1 MLKFLKLYFFSFF
14 AILTF
19 NLQAQVSFDAKVS
32 KKKLGLNERLRIDFE
47 MNENGDNFNP
57 PPFTNFQIIS
67 GPQQAVSR
75 SWVNGVQSFSKTYT
89 YFLTPRNKG
98 KLIIGQAEVKING
111 EIYKTSPI
119 EIEVTNAVKKPNDP
133 NNVDGQIDGNI
144 HLVAEV
150 SNPNPYLNEGI
161 SITYKLYFRNPISVS
176 DVSELETP
184 SYGDFW
190 SHLIKIGRAE
200 INMRGSFKGEPYNE
214 VIWRKAVLYPQKS
227 GNLVLDPLT
236 LNLTLSLPSNRRDL
250 FGRRILTQ
258 SQKTITT
265 GKKLIKVKDLP
276 EKNKPDNFSGAVGKF
291 DFDLILNKDV
301 LKASESF
308 QAKIKVRGKGN
319 LNLFNLPS
327 INVPNTL
334 EVYEPEHDEKVKVTL
349 SGIQGTVEDSY
360 TIVPQFQGKYP
371 IPSIEFTYFDPKLEN
386 YKTLFSQEL
395 IVDVFEGPTSG
406 LPSVNNN
413 LSKSKN
419 SIVPNDSS
427 FRFIK
432 LDTKLQQKNQK
443 IFWRSYLFWTLL
455 FIPIFLIITSIL
467 IKKYVL
473 NKTEDLIIRKQ
484 KRAQQLAKRYL
495 SSAKKVIQDQTRFY
509 EALERA
515 LHNYLKAKLK
525 IETTELSKSK
535 IQKLLNDKGIDKQ
548 ISSEYVEVIENCERA
563 RYAPGSS
570 INTEEDLKKSGELI
584 SKIDRQLSYLF

>member
-14 AILTF
+14 VILTF

-32 KKKLGLNERLRIDFE
+32 KKRLGLNERLRIDFE

-57 PPFTNFQIIS
+57 PLFKNFQIIS

-89 YFLTPRNKG
+89 YFLTPRSKG
-98 KLIIGQAEVKING
+98 NFTIGQAEVTING

-133 NNVDGQIDGNI
+133 NNVEGQIDENI

-161 SITYKLYFRNPISVS
+161 TIIYKLYFRNPISVS

-200 INMRGSFKGEPYNE
+200 INMRGTFKGESYNE
-214 VIWRKAVLYPQKS
+214 VVWRKAVLYPQKS
-227 GNLVLDPLT
+227 GNLILEPLT
-236 LNLTLSLPSNRRDL
+236 LDLTLSLPSNRRDL

-265 GKKLIKVKDLP
+265 GERVIKVKDLP
-276 EKNKPDNFSGAVGKF
+276 KKNKPENFSGAVGKF
-291 DFDLILNKDV
+291 DFDLILNKNT

-334 EVYEPEHDEKVKVTL
+334 EVYEPEHNEKVKVTL

-371 IPSIEFTYFDPKLEN
+371 IPSIEFTYFDPKLEA

-395 IVDVFEGPTSG
+395 IVDVYDGPTSG
-406 LPSVNNN
+406 LPSVNSG

-443 IFWRSYLFWTLL
+443 IFWRSYLFWALL
-455 FIPIFLIITSIL
+455 FIPIVLIITSIL
-467 IKKYVL
+467 IKKYIL
-473 NKTEDLIIRKQ
+473 NQTEDLTTRKQ
-484 KRAQQLAKRYL
+484 KRAQQLAKKYL
-495 SSAKKVIQDQTRFY
+495 SSAKKVIQDQAKFY

-570 INTEEDLKKSGELI
+570 INTKEDLEKSGELI
-584 SKIDRQLSYLF
+584 SKIDRQI

>member
-14 AILTF
+14 VILAF

-32 KKKLGLNERLRIDFE
+32 KKRLGLNERLRIDFE

-57 PPFTNFQIIS
+57 PPFKNFQIIS

-89 YFLTPRNKG
+89 YFLTPRSKG
-98 KLIIGQAEVKING
+98 NFTIGQAEVTING

-133 NNVDGQIDGNI
+133 NNVEGQIDGNI

-161 SITYKLYFRNPISVS
+161 TIIYKLYFRNPISVS

-200 INMRGSFKGEPYNE
+200 INMRGTFKGESYNE
-214 VIWRKAVLYPQKS
+214 VVWRKAVLYPQKS
-227 GNLVLDPLT
+227 GNLILEPLT
-236 LNLTLSLPSNRRDL
+236 LDLTLSLPSNRRDL

-265 GKKLIKVKDLP
+265 GEKVIKVKDLP
-276 EKNKPDNFSGAVGKF
+276 KKNKPENFSGAVGKF
-291 DFDLILNKDV
+291 DFDLILNKNA

-334 EVYEPEHDEKVKVTL
+334 EVYEPEHNEKVKVTL

-371 IPSIEFTYFDPKLEN
+371 IPSIEFTYFDPKLEA

-395 IVDVFEGPTSG
+395 IVDVYDGPTSG
-406 LPSVNNN
+406 LPSVNNS

-455 FIPIFLIITSIL
+455 FIPIVLIITSIL
-467 IKKYVL
+467 IKKYIL
-473 NKTEDLIIRKQ
+473 NKTEDLTTRKQ
-484 KRAQQLAKRYL
+484 KRAQQLAKKYL
-495 SSAKKVIQDQTRFY
+495 SSAKKVIQDQAKFY

-570 INTEEDLKKSGELI
+570 INTKEDLEKSGELI
-584 SKIDRQLSYLF
+584 SKIDRQI

>member
-14 AILTF
+14 VILTF

-32 KKKLGLNERLRIDFE
+32 KKRLGLNERLRIDFE
-47 MNENGDNFNP
+47 MNKNGDNFNP
-57 PPFTNFQIIS
+57 PPFKNFQIIS

-98 KLIIGQAEVKING
+98 NFTIGQAEVTING

-133 NNVDGQIDGNI
+133 NNVEGQIDGNI

-161 SITYKLYFRNPISVS
+161 TIIYKLYFRNPISVS

-200 INMRGSFKGEPYNE
+200 INMRGTFKGESYNE
-214 VIWRKAVLYPQKS
+214 VVWRKAVLYPQKS
-227 GNLVLDPLT
+227 GNLILEPLT
-236 LNLTLSLPSNRRDL
+236 LDLTLSIPSNRRDL

-265 GKKLIKVKDLP
+265 GEKVIKVKDLP
-276 EKNKPDNFSGAVGKF
+276 KKNKPENFSGAVGKF
-291 DFDLILNKDV
+291 DFDLILNKNA

-308 QAKIKVRGKGN
+308 QAKIKVKGKGN

-334 EVYEPEHDEKVKVTL
+334 EVYEPEHNEKVKVTL

-371 IPSIEFTYFDPKLEN
+371 IPSIEFTYFDPKLEA

-395 IVDVFEGPTSG
+395 IVDVYDGPTSG
-406 LPSVNNN
+406 LPSVNNS

-443 IFWRSYLFWTLL
+443 IFWRSYLFWALL
-455 FIPIFLIITSIL
+455 FIPIVLIITSIL
-467 IKKYVL
+467 IKKYIL
-473 NKTEDLIIRKQ
+473 NKTEDLTTRKQ
-484 KRAQQLAKRYL
+484 KRAQQLAKKYL
-495 SSAKKVIQDQTRFY
+495 SSAKKVIQDQAKFY

-570 INTEEDLKKSGELI
+570 INTKEDLEKSGELI
-584 SKIDRQLSYLF
+584 SKIDRQI

>member
-14 AILTF
+14 VILTF

-32 KKKLGLNERLRIDFE
+32 KKRLGLNERLRIDFE

-57 PPFTNFQIIS
+57 PPFKNFQIIS

-89 YFLTPRNKG
+89 YFLTPRSKG
-98 KLIIGQAEVKING
+98 NFTIGQAEVTING

-133 NNVDGQIDGNI
+133 NNVEGQIDGNI

-161 SITYKLYFRNPISVS
+161 TIIYKLYFRNPISVS

-200 INMRGSFKGEPYNE
+200 INMRGTFKGESYNE
-214 VIWRKAVLYPQKS
+214 VVWRKAVLYPQKS
-227 GNLVLDPLT
+227 GNLILEPLT
-236 LNLTLSLPSNRRDL
+236 LDLTLSLPSNRRDL

-265 GKKLIKVKDLP
+265 GEKVIKVKDLP
-276 EKNKPDNFSGAVGKF
+276 KKNKPENFSGAVGKF
-291 DFDLILNKDV
+291 DFDLILSKNA

-334 EVYEPEHDEKVKVTL
+334 EVYEPEHNEKVKVTL
-349 SGIQGTVEDSY
+349 TGIQGSVEDSY
-360 TIVPQFQGKYP
+360 TIVPEFQGKYP
-371 IPSIEFTYFDPKLEN
+371 IPSIEFTYFDPKLEA

-395 IVDVFEGPTSG
+395 IVDVYDGPTSG
-406 LPSVNNN
+406 LPSVNNS

-443 IFWRSYLFWTLL
+443 IFWRSYLFWALL
-455 FIPIFLIITSIL
+455 FIPIVLIIASIL
-467 IKKYVL
+467 IKKYIL
-473 NKTEDLIIRKQ
+473 NQTEDLTTRKQ
-484 KRAQQLAKRYL
+484 KRAQKLAKKYL
-495 SSAKKVIQDQTRFY
+495 SSAKKVIQDQAKFY

-570 INTEEDLKKSGELI
+570 INTKEDLEKSGELI
-584 SKIDRQLSYLF
+584 SKIDRQI

>member
-14 AILTF
+14 VILTF

-32 KKKLGLNERLRIDFE
+32 KKRLGLNERLRIDFE

-57 PPFTNFQIIS
+57 PPFKNFQIIS

-89 YFLTPRNKG
+89 YFLTPRSKG
-98 KLIIGQAEVKING
+98 NFTIGQAEVTING

-133 NNVDGQIDGNI
+133 NNVEGQIDGNI

-161 SITYKLYFRNPISVS
+161 TIIYKLYFRNPISVS

-200 INMRGSFKGEPYNE
+200 INMRGTFKGESYNE
-214 VIWRKAVLYPQKS
+214 VVWRKAVLYPQKS
-227 GNLVLDPLT
+227 GNLILEPLT
-236 LNLTLSLPSNRRDL
+236 LDLTLSLPSNRRDL

-265 GKKLIKVKDLP
+265 GEKVIKVKDLP
-276 EKNKPDNFSGAVGKF
+276 KKNKPENFSGAVGKF
-291 DFDLILNKDV
+291 DFDLILNKNA

-334 EVYEPEHDEKVKVTL
+334 EVYEPEHNEKVKVTL

-371 IPSIEFTYFDPKLEN
+371 IPSIEFTYFDPKLEA

-395 IVDVFEGPTSG
+395 IVDVYDGPTSG
-406 LPSVNNN
+406 LPSVNNS

-443 IFWRSYLFWTLL
+443 IFWRSYLFWALL
-455 FIPIFLIITSIL
+455 FIPIVLIITSIL
-467 IKKYVL
+467 IKKYIL
-473 NKTEDLIIRKQ
+473 NQTEDLTTRKQ
-484 KRAQQLAKRYL
+484 KRAQQLAKKYL
-495 SSAKKVIQDQTRFY
+495 SSAKKVIQDQAKFY

-570 INTEEDLKKSGELI
+570 INTKEDLEKSGELI
-584 SKIDRQLSYLF
+584 SKIDRQI

>member
-14 AILTF
+14 VILTF

-32 KKKLGLNERLRIDFE
+32 KKRLGLNERLRIDFE

-57 PPFTNFQIIS
+57 PPFKNFQIIS

-89 YFLTPRNKG
+89 YFLTPRSKG
-98 KLIIGQAEVKING
+98 NFTIGQAEVTING

-133 NNVDGQIDGNI
+133 NNVKGQIDGNI

-161 SITYKLYFRNPISVS
+161 TIIYKLYFRNPISVS

-200 INMRGSFKGEPYNE
+200 INMRGTFKGESYNE
-214 VIWRKAVLYPQKS
+214 VVWRKAVLYPQKS
-227 GNLVLDPLT
+227 GNLILEPLT
-236 LNLTLSLPSNRRDL
+236 LDLTLSLPSNRRDL

-265 GKKLIKVKDLP
+265 GEKVIKVKDLP
-276 EKNKPDNFSGAVGKF
+276 KKNKPENFSGAVGKF
-291 DFDLILNKDV
+291 DFDLILNKNA

-334 EVYEPEHDEKVKVTL
+334 EVYEPEHNEKVKVTL

-371 IPSIEFTYFDPKLEN
+371 IPSVEFTYFDPKLEA

-395 IVDVFEGPTSG
+395 IVDVYDGPTSG
-406 LPSVNNN
+406 LPSVNNS

-443 IFWRSYLFWTLL
+443 IFWRSYLFWALL
-455 FIPIFLIITSIL
+455 FIPIVLIITSIL
-467 IKKYVL
+467 IKKYIL
-473 NKTEDLIIRKQ
+473 NQTEDLTTRKQ
-484 KRAQQLAKRYL
+484 KRAQQLAKKYL
-495 SSAKKVIQDQTRFY
+495 SSAKKVIQDQAKFY

-570 INTEEDLKKSGELI
+570 INTKEDLEKSGELI
-584 SKIDRQLSYLF
+584 SKIDRQI

>member
-14 AILTF
+14 VILTF

-32 KKKLGLNERLRIDFE
+32 KKRLGLNERLRIDFE

-57 PPFTNFQIIS
+57 PPFKNFQIIS

-89 YFLTPRNKG
+89 YFLTPRSKG
-98 KLIIGQAEVKING
+98 NFTIGQAEVTING

-133 NNVDGQIDGNI
+133 NNVEGQIDGNI

-161 SITYKLYFRNPISVS
+161 TIIYKLYFRNPISVS

-200 INMRGSFKGEPYNE
+200 INMRGTFKGESYNE
-214 VIWRKAVLYPQKS
+214 VVWRKAVLYPQKS
-227 GNLVLDPLT
+227 GNLVLEPLT
-236 LNLTLSLPSNRRDL
+236 LDLTLSLPSNRRDL

-265 GKKLIKVKDLP
+265 GEKVIKVKDLP
-276 EKNKPDNFSGAVGKF
+276 KKNKPENFSGAVGKF
-291 DFDLILNKDV
+291 DFDLILNKNT

-308 QAKIKVRGKGN
+308 QAKIKVSGKGN

-334 EVYEPEHDEKVKVTL
+334 EVYEPEHNEKVKVTL

-371 IPSIEFTYFDPKLEN
+371 IPSIEFTYFDPKLEA

-395 IVDVFEGPTSG
+395 IVDVFDGPTSG
-406 LPSVNNN
+406 LPSVNNS

-455 FIPIFLIITSIL
+455 FIPIVLIITSIL
-467 IKKYVL
+467 IKKYIL
-473 NKTEDLIIRKQ
+473 NQTEDLTTRKQ
-484 KRAQQLAKRYL
+484 KRAQQLAKKYL
-495 SSAKKVIQDQTRFY
+495 SSAKKVIQDQAKFY

-570 INTEEDLKKSGELI
+570 INSKEDLEKSGELI
-584 SKIDRQLSYLF
+584 SKIDRQI

>member
-14 AILTF
+14 VILTF

-32 KKKLGLNERLRIDFE
+32 KKRLGLNERLRIDFE

-57 PPFTNFQIIS
+57 PPFKNFQIIS

-89 YFLTPRNKG
+89 YFLTPRSKG
-98 KLIIGQAEVKING
+98 NFTIGQAEVTING

-133 NNVDGQIDGNI
+133 NNVEGQIDGNI

-161 SITYKLYFRNPISVS
+161 TIIYKLYFRNPISVS

-200 INMRGSFKGEPYNE
+200 INMRGSFKGESYNE
-214 VIWRKAVLYPQKS
+214 VVWRKAVLYPQKS
-227 GNLVLDPLT
+227 GNLILEPLT
-236 LNLTLSLPSNRRDL
+236 LDLTLSLPSNRRDL

-265 GKKLIKVKDLP
+265 GERVIKVKDLP
-276 EKNKPDNFSGAVGKF
+276 KKNKPENFSGAVGKF
-291 DFDLILNKDV
+291 DFDLILNKNA

-334 EVYEPEHDEKVKVTL
+334 EVYEPEHNEKVKVTL
-349 SGIQGTVEDSY
+349 SGIQGTVEDNY

-371 IPSIEFTYFDPKLEN
+371 IPSIEFTYFDPKLEA

-395 IVDVFEGPTSG
+395 IVDVYDGPASG
-406 LPSVNNN
+406 LPSVNNS

-443 IFWRSYLFWTLL
+443 IFWRSYLFWALL
-455 FIPIFLIITSIL
+455 FIPIVLIITSIL
-467 IKKYVL
+467 IKKYIL
-473 NKTEDLIIRKQ
+473 NQTEDLTTRKQ
-484 KRAQQLAKRYL
+484 KRAQQLAKKYL
-495 SSAKKVIQDQTRFY
+495 SSAKKVIQDQAKFY

-570 INTEEDLKKSGELI
+570 INTKEDLEKSGELI
-584 SKIDRQLSYLF
+584 SKIDRQI

>member
-14 AILTF
+14 VILTF

-32 KKKLGLNERLRIDFE
+32 KKRLGLNERLRIDFE

-57 PPFTNFQIIS
+57 PPFKNFQIIS

-89 YFLTPRNKG
+89 YFLTPRSKG
-98 KLIIGQAEVKING
+98 NFTIGQAEVTING

-133 NNVDGQIDGNI
+133 NNVEGQIDGNI

-161 SITYKLYFRNPISVS
+161 TIIYKLYFRNPISVS

-200 INMRGSFKGEPYNE
+200 INMRGTFKGESYNE
-214 VIWRKAVLYPQKS
+214 VVWRKAVLYPQKS
-227 GNLVLDPLT
+227 GNLILEPLT
-236 LNLTLSLPSNRRDL
+236 LDLTLSLPSNRRDL

-265 GKKLIKVKDLP
+265 GEKVIKVKELP
-276 EKNKPDNFSGAVGKF
+276 KKNKPENFSGAVGKF
-291 DFDLILNKDV
+291 DFDLILSKNA

-334 EVYEPEHDEKVKVTL
+334 EVYEPEHNEKVKVTL
-349 SGIQGTVEDSY
+349 TGIQGSVEDSY
-360 TIVPQFQGKYP
+360 TIVPEFQGKYP
-371 IPSIEFTYFDPKLEN
+371 IPSIEFTYFDPKLEA

-395 IVDVFEGPTSG
+395 IVDVYDGPTSG
-406 LPSVNNN
+406 LPSVNNS

-443 IFWRSYLFWTLL
+443 IFWRSYLFWALL
-455 FIPIFLIITSIL
+455 FIPIVLIITSIL
-467 IKKYVL
+467 IKKYIL
-473 NKTEDLIIRKQ
+473 NKTEDLTTRKQ
-484 KRAQQLAKRYL
+484 KRAQQLAKKYL
-495 SSAKKVIQDQTRFY
+495 SSAKKVIQDQAKFY

-570 INTEEDLKKSGELI
+570 INTKEDLEKSGELI
-584 SKIDRQLSYLF
+584 SKIDRQI

>member
-14 AILTF
+14 VILTF

-32 KKKLGLNERLRIDFE
+32 KKRLGLNERLRIDFE

-57 PPFTNFQIIS
+57 PPFKNFQIIS

-89 YFLTPRNKG
+89 YFLTPRSKG
-98 KLIIGQAEVKING
+98 NFTIGQAEVTING

-133 NNVDGQIDGNI
+133 NNVEGQIDGNI

-161 SITYKLYFRNPISVS
+161 TIIYKLYFRNPISVS

-200 INMRGSFKGEPYNE
+200 INMRGTFKGESYNE
-214 VIWRKAVLYPQKS
+214 VVWRKAVLYPQKS
-227 GNLVLDPLT
+227 GNLILEPLT
-236 LNLTLSLPSNRRDL
+236 LDLTLSLPSNRRDL

-265 GKKLIKVKDLP
+265 GEKVIKVKDLP
-276 EKNKPDNFSGAVGKF
+276 KKNKPENFSGAVGKF
-291 DFDLILNKDV
+291 DFDLILSKNA

-334 EVYEPEHDEKVKVTL
+334 EVYEPEHNEKVKVTL

-371 IPSIEFTYFDPKLEN
+371 IPSIEFTYFDPKLEA

-395 IVDVFEGPTSG
+395 IVDVYDGPTSG
-406 LPSVNNN
+406 LPSVNNS

-443 IFWRSYLFWTLL
+443 IFWRSYLFWALL
-455 FIPIFLIITSIL
+455 FIPIVLIIASIL
-467 IKKYVL
+467 IKKYIL
-473 NKTEDLIIRKQ
+473 NQTEDLTTRKQ
-484 KRAQQLAKRYL
+484 KRAQQLAKKYL
-495 SSAKKVIQDQTRFY
+495 SSAKKVIQDQAKFY

-570 INTEEDLKKSGELI
+570 INTKEDLEKSGELI
-584 SKIDRQLSYLF
+584 SKIDRQI

>member
-14 AILTF
+14 VILTF

-32 KKKLGLNERLRIDFE
+32 KKRLGLNERLRIDFE

-57 PPFTNFQIIS
+57 PLFKNFQIIS

-89 YFLTPRNKG
+89 YFLTPRSKG
-98 KLIIGQAEVKING
+98 NFTIGQAEVTING

-133 NNVDGQIDGNI
+133 NNVEGQIDGNV

-161 SITYKLYFRNPISVS
+161 TIVYKLYFRNPISVS

-200 INMRGSFKGEPYNE
+200 INMRGTFKGESYNE
-214 VIWRKAVLYPQKS
+214 VVWRKAVLYPQKS
-227 GNLVLDPLT
+227 GNLILEPLT
-236 LNLTLSLPSNRRDL
+236 LDLTLSLPSNRRDL

-265 GKKLIKVKDLP
+265 GEKVIKVKDLP
-276 EKNKPDNFSGAVGKF
+276 KKNKPENFSGAVGKF
-291 DFDLILNKDV
+291 DFDLILNKNA

-334 EVYEPEHDEKVKVTL
+334 EVYEPEHNEKVKVTL

-371 IPSIEFTYFDPKLEN
+371 IPSIEFTYFDPKLEA

-395 IVDVFEGPTSG
+395 IVDVYDGPTSG
-406 LPSVNNN
+406 LPSVNNS

-455 FIPIFLIITSIL
+455 FIPIVLIITSIL
-467 IKKYVL
+467 IKKYIL
-473 NKTEDLIIRKQ
+473 NQTEDLTTRKQ
-484 KRAQQLAKRYL
+484 KRAQQLAKKYL
-495 SSAKKVIQDQTRFY
+495 SSAKKVIQDQAKFY

-570 INTEEDLKKSGELI
+570 INTKEDLEKSGELI
-584 SKIDRQLSYLF
+584 SKIDRQI

>member
-14 AILTF
+14 VILTF

-32 KKKLGLNERLRIDFE
+32 KKRLGLNERLRIDFE

-57 PPFTNFQIIS
+57 PPFKNFQIIS

-89 YFLTPRNKG
+89 YFLTPRSKG
-98 KLIIGQAEVKING
+98 NFTIGQAEVTING

-133 NNVDGQIDGNI
+133 NNVEGQIDGNI

-161 SITYKLYFRNPISVS
+161 TIIYKLYFRNPISVS

-200 INMRGSFKGEPYNE
+200 INMRGTFKGESYNE
-214 VIWRKAVLYPQKS
+214 VVWRKAVLYPQKS
-227 GNLVLDPLT
+227 GNLILEPLT
-236 LNLTLSLPSNRRDL
+236 LDLTLSLPSNRRDL

-265 GKKLIKVKDLP
+265 GERVIKVKDLP
-276 EKNKPDNFSGAVGKF
+276 KKNKPENFSGAVGKF
-291 DFDLILNKDV
+291 DFDLILSKNA

-334 EVYEPEHDEKVKVTL
+334 EVYEPEHNEKVKVTL
-349 SGIQGTVEDSY
+349 TGIQGSVEDSY
-360 TIVPQFQGKYP
+360 TIVPEFQGKYP
-371 IPSIEFTYFDPKLEN
+371 IPSIEFTYFDPKLEA

-395 IVDVFEGPTSG
+395 IVDVYDGPTSG
-406 LPSVNNN
+406 LPSVNNS

-443 IFWRSYLFWTLL
+443 IFWRSYLFWALL
-455 FIPIFLIITSIL
+455 FIPIVLIITSIL
-467 IKKYVL
+467 IKKYIL
-473 NKTEDLIIRKQ
+473 NKTEDLTTRKQ
-484 KRAQQLAKRYL
+484 KRAQQLAKKYL
-495 SSAKKVIQDQTRFY
+495 SSAKKVIQDKAKFY

-570 INTEEDLKKSGELI
+570 INTKEDLEKSGELI
-584 SKIDRQLSYLF
+584 SKIDRQI

>member
-14 AILTF
+14 VILTF

-32 KKKLGLNERLRIDFE
+32 KKRLGLNERLRIDFE

-57 PPFTNFQIIS
+57 PLFKNFQIIS

-89 YFLTPRNKG
+89 YFLTPRSKG
-98 KLIIGQAEVKING
+98 NFTIGQAEVTING

-133 NNVDGQIDGNI
+133 NNVEGQIDENI

-161 SITYKLYFRNPISVS
+161 TIIYKLYFRNPISVS

-200 INMRGSFKGEPYNE
+200 INMRGTFKGESYNE
-214 VIWRKAVLYPQKS
+214 VVWRKAVLYPQKS
-227 GNLVLDPLT
+227 GNLILEPLT
-236 LNLTLSLPSNRRDL
+236 LDLTLSLPSNRRDL

-265 GKKLIKVKDLP
+265 GEKVIKVKDLP
-276 EKNKPDNFSGAVGKF
+276 KKNKPENFSGAVGKF
-291 DFDLILNKDV
+291 DFDLILNKNT

-334 EVYEPEHDEKVKVTL
+334 EVYEPEHNEKVKVTL

-371 IPSIEFTYFDPKLEN
+371 IPSIEFTYFDPKLEA

-395 IVDVFEGPTSG
+395 IVDVYDGPTSG
-406 LPSVNNN
+406 LPSVNNS

-455 FIPIFLIITSIL
+455 FIPIVLIITSIL
-467 IKKYVL
+467 IKKYIL
-473 NKTEDLIIRKQ
+473 NQTEDLTTRKQ
-484 KRAQQLAKRYL
+484 KRAQQLAKKYL
-495 SSAKKVIQDQTRFY
+495 SSAKKVIQDQAKFY

-570 INTEEDLKKSGELI
+570 INTKEDLEKSGELI
-584 SKIDRQLSYLF
+584 SKIDRQI

>member
-14 AILTF
+14 VILTF

-32 KKKLGLNERLRIDFE
+32 KKRLGLNERLRIDFE

-57 PPFTNFQIIS
+57 PPFKNFQIIS

-89 YFLTPRNKG
+89 YFLTPRSKG
-98 KLIIGQAEVKING
+98 NFTIGQAEVTING

-133 NNVDGQIDGNI
+133 NNVEGQIDGNI

-161 SITYKLYFRNPISVS
+161 TIIYKLYFRNPISVS

-200 INMRGSFKGEPYNE
+200 INMRGTFKGESYNE
-214 VIWRKAVLYPQKS
+214 VVWRKAVLYPQKS
-227 GNLVLDPLT
+227 GNLILEPLT
-236 LNLTLSLPSNRRDL
+236 LDLTLSLPSNRRDL

-265 GKKLIKVKDLP
+265 GEKVIKVKDLP
-276 EKNKPDNFSGAVGKF
+276 KKNKPENFSGAVGKF
-291 DFDLILNKDV
+291 DFDLILNKNA

-334 EVYEPEHDEKVKVTL
+334 EVYEPEHNEKVKVTL

-371 IPSIEFTYFDPKLEN
+371 IPSIEFNYFDPKLEA

-395 IVDVFEGPTSG
+395 IVDVYDGPTSG
-406 LPSVNNN
+406 LPSVNNS

-455 FIPIFLIITSIL
+455 FIPIVLIITSIL
-467 IKKYVL
+467 IKKYIL
-473 NKTEDLIIRKQ
+473 NQTEDLTTRKQ
-484 KRAQQLAKRYL
+484 KRAQQLAKKYL
-495 SSAKKVIQDQTRFY
+495 SSAKKVIQDQAKFY

-570 INTEEDLKKSGELI
+570 INTKEDLEKSGELI
-584 SKIDRQLSYLF
+584 SKIDRQI

>member
-14 AILTF
+14 VILTF

-32 KKKLGLNERLRIDFE
+32 KKRLGLNERLRIDFE

-57 PPFTNFQIIS
+57 PPFKNFQIIS

-89 YFLTPRNKG
+89 YFLTPRSKG
-98 KLIIGQAEVKING
+98 NFTIGQAEVTING

-133 NNVDGQIDGNI
+133 NNVEGQIDGNI

-161 SITYKLYFRNPISVS
+161 TIIYKLYFRNPISVS

-200 INMRGSFKGEPYNE
+200 INMRGTFKGESYNE
-214 VIWRKAVLYPQKS
+214 VVWRKAVLYPQKS
-227 GNLVLDPLT
+227 GNLILEPLT
-236 LNLTLSLPSNRRDL
+236 LDLTLSLPSNRRDL

-265 GKKLIKVKDLP
+265 GEKVIKVKDLP
-276 EKNKPDNFSGAVGKF
+276 KKNKPENFSGAVGKF
-291 DFDLILNKDV
+291 DFDLILSKNA

-334 EVYEPEHDEKVKVTL
+334 EVYEPEHNEKVKVTL

-371 IPSIEFTYFDPKLEN
+371 IPSIEFTYFDPKLEA

-395 IVDVFEGPTSG
+395 IVDVYDGPTSG
-406 LPSVNNN
+406 LPSVNNS

-443 IFWRSYLFWTLL
+443 IFWRSYLFWALL
-455 FIPIFLIITSIL
+455 FIPIVLIITSIF
-467 IKKYVL
+467 IKKYIL
-473 NKTEDLIIRKQ
+473 NQTEDLTTRKQ
-484 KRAQQLAKRYL
+484 KRAQQLAKKYL
-495 SSAKKVIQDQTRFY
+495 SSAKKVIQDQAKFY

-570 INTEEDLKKSGELI
+570 INTKEDLEKSGELI
-584 SKIDRQLSYLF
+584 SKIDRQI

>member
-14 AILTF
+14 VILTF

-32 KKKLGLNERLRIDFE
+32 KKRLGLNERLRIDFE

-57 PPFTNFQIIS
+57 PPFKNFQIIS

-89 YFLTPRNKG
+89 YFLTPRSKG
-98 KLIIGQAEVKING
+98 NFTIGQAEVTING

-133 NNVDGQIDGNI
+133 NNVEGQIDGNI

-161 SITYKLYFRNPISVS
+161 TIIYKLYFRNPISVS

-200 INMRGSFKGEPYNE
+200 INMRGTFKGESYNE
-214 VIWRKAVLYPQKS
+214 VVWRKAVLYPQKS
-227 GNLVLDPLT
+227 GNLILEPLT
-236 LNLTLSLPSNRRDL
+236 LDLTLSLPSNRRDL

-265 GKKLIKVKDLP
+265 GERVIKVKDLP
-276 EKNKPDNFSGAVGKF
+276 KKNKPENFSGAVGKF
-291 DFDLILNKDV
+291 DFDLILNKNA

-334 EVYEPEHDEKVKVTL
+334 EVYEPEHNEKVKVTL
-349 SGIQGTVEDSY
+349 SGIQGTVEDNY

-371 IPSIEFTYFDPKLEN
+371 IPSIEFNYFDPKLEA

-395 IVDVFEGPTSG
+395 IVDVYDGPTSG
-406 LPSVNNN
+406 LPSVNNS

-443 IFWRSYLFWTLL
+443 IFWRSYLFWALL
-455 FIPIFLIITSIL
+455 FIPIVLIITSIL
-467 IKKYVL
+467 IKKYIL
-473 NKTEDLIIRKQ
+473 NQTEDLTTRKQ
-484 KRAQQLAKRYL
+484 KRAQQLAKKYL
-495 SSAKKVIQDQTRFY
+495 SSAKKVIQDQAKFY

-570 INTEEDLKKSGELI
+570 INTKEDLEKSGELI
-584 SKIDRQLSYLF
+584 SKIDRQI